1 MKTGNLIPMAPKTEL
16 QINKAS
22 QIRGADMHRRLG
34 RYKTCHEFSNWSE
47 LQYPSK
53 FCELHGMC
61 DRERR
66 HVGRPRREEDGSAHN
81 GRDIERLQLEMC
93 RCDQI
98 IAGRASSGRI
108 AGSVLRITRGRRAP
122 RHQQGDARVT
132 ARLPARL
139 PARFPGL
146 RIFAITVIHGGEELV
161 HEQDPPA
168 RHDAGHGHRDA
179 VTSQGHAA
187 ASNKRANAA
196 VQKGTNDCAPGVV

>member
-1 MKTGNLIPMAPKTEL
+1 
-16 QINKAS
+16 
-22 QIRGADMHRRLG
+22 
-34 RYKTCHEFSNWSE
+34 
-47 LQYPSK
+47 
-53 FCELHGMC
+53 
-61 DRERR
+61 
-66 HVGRPRREEDGSAHN
+66 
-81 GRDIERLQLEMC
+81 MC

-168 RHDAGHGHRDA
+168 RHDAGHGHHDA

-196 VQKGTNDCAPGVV
+196 VQKGTNDCAPGVVKESAVVTSDFMILLRATVSGRRPWTGTSMAVASKTTPRQSQAVQEEKIS